1 MKQQLIGGLYTDLTN
16 QEMVELNGG
25 STTGELVA
33 KALGF
38 VFGAIAKIQQYSGD
52 NGQWLA

>member
-1 MKQQLIGGLYTDLTN
+1 MKQNLNSGQYIDLTN

-25 STTGELVA
+25 SAVGVAVA

-38 VFGAIAKIQQYSGD
+38 VFGAIAKIQEYSGD
-52 NGQWLA
+52 NGQWMA